1 MNLKPLFAAVALVA
15 PGLAFAAQYD
25 IDPSHSQAQFT
36 VRHMMVTNVRGE
48 FGKLQGALTLDEKD
62 LKASKVEATIDTA
75 SINTREPKRDEHLK
89 SPDFFDVA
97 KHPQMTF
104 KSTQFKKAG
113 KDKYKVTGDLTIR
126 GVTKQVVLDVEI
138 PATEAKDPW
147 GNVKRG
153 AVATTEINRKDYG
166 LNWNQALETGGVMV
180 GDTVKVQLDLQLTK
194 KAAEQAKN

>member
-147 GNVKRG
+147 GNIKRG